1 MKKFIVSSL
10 ASVHLSFFVLITAI
24 FTLINKTVLAADPPP
39 LPGTTI
45 PQIQTGF
52 QVPMLADV
60 ITFGVRMIFV
70 VAGMAAVF
78 YLMLGAIAWIGSS
91 GKKDEVTE
99 AKGKIQSAVVGLI
112 LVIAV
117 LAFIAAIEKYV
128 FGGKICFGISCPM
141 TIPGLIQ

>member
-1 MKKFIVSSL
+1 MKKFIVSSKLFLHLIVFGFLTGIFAL
-10 ASVHLSFFVLITAI
+10 ASQ
-24 FTLINKTVLAADPPP
+24 TVLAVDP
-39 LPGTTI
+39 PGTTI

-52 QVPMLADV
+52 QGRMVADV

-78 YLMLGAIAWIGSS
+78 YMMLGAIAWIGSS